1 MVEASNDYEAWVLG
15 LQAWAKDPS
24 HDLGGLPRLSADS
37 LPPAAYERLV
47 AHIMAAQQEV
57 MSAWQRRL
65 ERNIQAARSEHEY
78 ARTLVELRSQLGRR
92 LQLARHHGLPAEIQ
106 RPLSDGVERDI
117 RRIQQEL
124 ENAVTQPG
132 RGNGIQMATR
142 EKMLRLV
149 RANSFTAILKPEFPL
164 ESLFVT
170 MTSSNQDPASSEPSP
185 SSTVRSAG
193 PKRVTRRRVVLDD
206 G

>member
-1 MVEASNDYEAWVLG
+1 MLEASNDYEAWVLG

-24 HDLGGLPRLSADS
+24 HDLGGLPQLCVDS

-47 AHIMAAQQEV
+47 AHIMAAQQKV
-57 MSAWQRRL
+57 MSAWQGRF

-78 ARTLVELRSQLGRR
+78 ARTLVELRSLLGRR

-106 RPLSDGVERDI
+106 QPLVDGVERDI
-117 RRIQQEL
+117 RRIQQDL

-132 RGNGIQMATR
+132 RGSGIQMATR
-142 EKMLRLV
+142 ERMLTLV
-149 RANSFTAILKPEFPL
+149 RVNSFTAILKPGFPL
-164 ESLFVT
+164 ESLFVA
-170 MTSSNQDPASSEPSP
+170 MTSPTQDPVSRQPFL
-185 SSTVRSAG
+185 SSTDLSAG
-193 PKRVTRRRVVLDD
+193 PTRVNRRRVVLDD